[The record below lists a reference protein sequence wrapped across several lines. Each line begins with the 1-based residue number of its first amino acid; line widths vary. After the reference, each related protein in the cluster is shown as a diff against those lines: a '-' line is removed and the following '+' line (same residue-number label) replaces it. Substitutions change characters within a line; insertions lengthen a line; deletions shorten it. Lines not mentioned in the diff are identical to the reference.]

1 MQILRCSSA
10 VLLLIASS
18 LAAPKTHT
26 IVLGKA
32 VAIKLPGAQGS
43 ETEARIRPL
52 LIDDRL
58 KEYTTGAAHDVTDR
72 VFVIRRVF
80 RLNDTLPSE
89 TGKPARFIWRLG
101 GWLSVDRQTRRIT
114 QLNLPFF
121 DPQISETSW
130 FRDYAAYCGNSD
142 DGGKAYAMVFQLGRR
157 KPLLKQE
164 FPGSSCPAPGWEREP
179 LRVTFDP
186 PGVEK
191 AGFVVRSRN
200 AEYDINSQEPDESK
214 EPDKE
219 DKP

>member
-18 LAAPKTHT
+18 LAATKTHT

-32 VAIKLPGAQGS
+32 VSIKLSGPQGS
-43 ETEARIRPL
+43 VTEVRIRPL
-52 LIDDRL
+52 LVDDRAR
-58 KEYTTGAAHDVTDR
+58 EYTTGGAHDVTDR
-72 VFVIRRVF
+72 VFVIRRAF

-89 TGKPARFIWRLG
+89 AGKPARFVWHLG
-101 GWLSVDRQTRRIT
+101 GWISVDRQTGRIT

-121 DPQISETSW
+121 DPQISEASW

-164 FPGSSCPAPGWEREP
+164 FPGESCPAPGWEREP

-191 AGFVVRSRN
+191 ASFVVRSRS
-200 AEYDINSQEPDESK
+200 AEYDINSQEPDE
-214 EPDKE
+214 E